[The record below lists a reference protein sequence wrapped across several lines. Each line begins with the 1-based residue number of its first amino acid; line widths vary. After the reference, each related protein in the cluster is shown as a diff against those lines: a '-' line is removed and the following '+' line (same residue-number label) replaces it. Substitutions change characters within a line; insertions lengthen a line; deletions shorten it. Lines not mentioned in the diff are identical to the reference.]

1 MVCGDRTAVHDARP
15 VSRRVLDEFAS
26 CGRGP
31 LPSTTAVARALHISE
46 PHLRRLLAGES
57 TTLGALRARHDAAR
71 AVEALRRGEALDIV
85 SARLGYSEPRAF
97 RRAFRRWTGV
107 TPSAV
112 GAA

>member
-1 MVCGDRTAVHDARP
+1 MTDTRSGGIELGP
-15 VSRRVLDEFAS
+15 VSRRVLCEFAS
-26 CGRGP
+26 CARGP

-97 RRAFRRWTGV
+97 RRAFRRWTGM

>member
-1 MVCGDRTAVHDARP
+1 MTDTRSGATELGP
-15 VSRRVLDEFAS
+15 VSRRVLCEFAS
-26 CGRGP
+26 RVGGP
-31 LPSTTAVARALHISE
+31 LPSNTAVARALHISE

-97 RRAFRRWTGV
+97 RRAFRRWTGM